1 MKKKEGRYVYDITI
15 HTEHYL
21 ANLLALRKILG
32 FTLTESKEVVK
43 MGTGKS
49 LLLTKPI
56 KINSDLSTDE
66 IHQELDEYQIQ
77 VKITNI

>member
-1 MKKKEGRYVYDITI
+1 
-15 HTEHYL
+15 
-21 ANLLALRKILG
+21 
-32 FTLTESKEVVK
+32 